1 MEKAG
6 TFIQQITLDSLDL
19 MKFAKYSSCNNML
32 MLVLMYRCLGGG
44 EKGKVASWLVGM
56 GTFCSLHFNYSS

>member
-44 EKGKVASWLVGM
+44 EKGKVAS
-56 GTFCSLHFNYSS
+56 